1 MQPAVINPQDEKL
14 AAIDELCGYLETR
27 LAPDFRV
34 ARDNPGRTPPAWSV
48 AAAGKP
54 PAIIFGLIDRT
65 FFWTFDEGVSNHYSK
80 SPELMRAIV
89 LAELTRTR
97 QLVR

>member
-1 MQPAVINPQDEKL
+1 MPQAATIAEDDKL
-14 AAIDELCGYLETR
+14 AAIDELCEYLETR
-27 LAPDFRV
+27 LAPGLRV

-48 AAAGKP
+48 AAPEKP
-54 PAIIFGLIDRT
+54 PAISFGLIDRT
-65 FFWTFDEGVSNHYSK
+65 YFWTFDEGVSNHYSK
-80 SPELMRAIV
+80 SPEMMRAIV